1 MAISI
6 KNLFGRNR
14 KAKAHSTSF
23 VSDIQVDFEEEQP
36 EFFTQEELEELEYER
51 QGIRF
56 TEEEDLSAIA
66 HLAVTHYY
74 YDDEEEDFVEEDIE
88 TAPLRRYGCS
98 NEVQKMNDTMFQMV
112 YDHTIGGQLSA
123 GGVFGYG
130 SM

>member
-36 EFFTQEELEELEYER
+36 EFFTQEELEEIEFER

-56 TEEEDLSAIA
+56 TEEEDMSAIE

-74 YDDEEEDFVEEDIE
+74 YEEADDCDEEDASDD
-88 TAPLRRYGCS
+88 RYGCS
-98 NEVQKMNDTMFQMV
+98 NEAQKMNDTMFQMV

>member
-36 EFFTQEELEELEYER
+36 EFFTQEELEEMEYER
-51 QGIRF
+51 LGIRF
-56 TEEEDLSAIA
+56 TEEEDISAIA
-66 HLAVTHYY
+66 HLAVTNYY
-74 YDDEEEDFVEEDIE
+74 YDEEEDDFEI
-88 TAPLRRYGCS
+88 APVRRYGCS
-98 NEVQKMNDTMFQMV
+98 SEVQKMNDTMFQMV
-112 YDHTIGGQLSA
+112 YDHTVGGQLSA
-123 GGVFGYG
+123 GGIFGYG

>member
-6 KNLFGRNR
+6 KNLFGRDR
-14 KAKAHSTSF
+14 KAKAHSIRF
-23 VSDIQVDFEEEQP
+23 VSDIQVDIEEEQP
-36 EFFTQEELEELEYER
+36 EFFTQEELEEIEYER

-56 TEEEDLSAIA
+56 TEEEDMSAIE

-74 YDDEEEDFVEEDIE
+74 YDEADDCEEEEDDFDD
-88 TAPLRRYGCS
+88 RYGCS
-98 NEVQKMNDTMFQMV
+98 DEVQKMNDTMFQMV

>member
-14 KAKAHSTSF
+14 KAKAHSIRF
-23 VSDIQVDFEEEQP
+23 VSDIQVDIEEEQP
-36 EFFTQEELEELEYER
+36 EFFTQEELEEIEYER

-56 TEEEDLSAIA
+56 TEEEDMSAIA

-74 YDDEEEDFVEEDIE
+74 YDEEDFHEDDDIKAE
-88 TAPLRRYGCS
+88 PMRRYGCS
-98 NEVQKMNDTMFQMV
+98 SEVQAMNDTMFQMV
-112 YDHTIGGQLSA
+112 YDHTIGGELSA

-130 SM
+130 SI

>member
-6 KNLFGRNR
+6 KNLFGLNR
-14 KAKAHSTSF
+14 KAKAHSIRF
-23 VSDIQVDFEEEQP
+23 VSDIQVDIEEEQP
-36 EFFTQEELEELEYER
+36 EFFTQEELEEIEFER

-56 TEEEDLSAIA
+56 TEEEDMSAIE

-74 YDDEEEDFVEEDIE
+74 YDEADDCEEEDAYDD
-88 TAPLRRYGCS
+88 RYGCS